1 MTSKTEWWE
10 ESAVFHLPGVE
21 SRDIPELVKPCA
33 VLIHG
38 IDGKTNPQLLDTDE
52 LLQVVDQDL
61 KLTFSYDR
69 TRVVDETASE
79 ETILQVAADL
89 LEFLRENAGC
99 VKGGDVDPLSF
110 MFFAYD
116 LGGSII
122 KQVDLRSNQSR
133 RRYPN

>member
-21 SRDIPELVKPCA
+21 N
-33 VLIHG
+33 
-38 IDGKTNPQLLDTDE
+38 GKTNPQLLDTDE